1 MKMRKSTISPTRS
14 TETPFGADPVKPHEH
29 PRIHAEPESGGDS
42 RKLPSA
48 RLRTQADTCTGILSE
63 ILDAVLGKSLPADQF
78 LAGRFRKDRRFGS
91 RDRRLIS
98 RAVFSVFRQY
108 GFLREAFG
116 FRPENG
122 SDRRVLSLC
131 ILGAALLE
139 GYLPETYPRHL
150 EDAGL
155 REDAFLRIFEIR
167 DELERFRR
175 FAALA
180 GSEYSPDISHILPG
194 WALPEL
200 VQPFDERFYRAMRT
214 RPPMW
219 IRTQTDRIDFLLKS
233 LAEAGLAAVRHPALP
248 DAFSIADAHVN
259 LHTMEAYRKGLFE
272 LQDISSQCIGRACM
286 PSRGETW
293 WDACSG
299 GGGKALQ
306 LASLLHRTGV
316 VTATDIRARKLA
328 ELKKRAARAAFPN
341 IRIMEWD
348 EKKQGKKC
356 FSGVLVDAPCSSSG
370 RWRRNPEAR
379 WTAKPPALQSL
390 RKTQLEIL
398 NHASQAV
405 RPGGVLVYAT
415 CSMFRRE
422 NASVVHAFLES
433 HPEFHLEPFPNPL
446 TGEMNSG
453 MQQIMPWDADC
464 DASFAARM
472 RRN

>member
-1 MKMRKSTISPTRS
+1 MDKRVDS
-14 TETPFGADPVKPHEH
+14 GA
-29 PRIHAEPESGGDS
+29 A
-42 RKLPSA
+42 RKLPPS
-48 RLRTQADTCTGILSE
+48 RLRTQADTCMEILSE
-63 ILDAVLGKSLPADQF
+63 TLEAVLGNSVPADQF
-78 LAGRFRKDRRFGS
+78 LAAHFRKDRRLGS

-108 GFLREAFG
+108 GFLRAAFG
-116 FRPENG
+116 ICRANSP
-122 SDRRVLSLC
+122 DRQRVLSLY

-139 GYLPETYPRHL
+139 GFLPETHPRHL
-150 EDAGL
+150 EHARL
-155 REDAFLRIFEIR
+155 AEDAFLRLFETQ

-180 GSEYSPDISHILPG
+180 GSEYSPDITHILPE

-200 VQPFDERFYRAMRT
+200 VHPLDRRFYKILRT

-219 IRTQTDRIDFLLKS
+219 IRAQTDRIDFLLKS
-233 LAEAGLAAVRHPALP
+233 LADAGLAALRHPALP

-259 LHTMEAYRKGLFE
+259 LHTVEAYRKGLFE
-272 LQDISSQCIGRACM
+272 VQDVSSQCIGRACM

-293 WDACSG
+293 RDVCSG
-299 GGGKALQ
+299 GGGKTLQ
-306 LASLLHRTGV
+306 LASLMHRTGV
-316 VTATDIRARKLA
+316 VTATDIRAHKLA

-341 IRIMEWD
+341 IRIMERD
-348 EKKQGKKC
+348 EKKQEKKC

-370 RWRRNPEAR
+370 RWRRNPETR
-379 WTAKPPALQSL
+379 WTAKQEALESL

-398 NHASQAV
+398 DHASQAV

-422 NASVVHAFLES
+422 NASVVHAFLEG
-433 HPEFHLEPFPNPL
+433 HPDFRLEPFPNPL